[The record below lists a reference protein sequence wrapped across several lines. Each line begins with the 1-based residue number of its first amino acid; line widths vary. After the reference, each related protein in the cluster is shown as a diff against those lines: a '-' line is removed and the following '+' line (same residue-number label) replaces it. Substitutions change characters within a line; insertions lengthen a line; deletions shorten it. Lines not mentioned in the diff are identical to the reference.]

1 MTHYGRLF
9 PDAKAFT
16 PDRDR
21 LAVLA
26 RHMLEVGDSPDRV
39 SSIPAGYTY
48 LGQFIIHD
56 LSFERLPPGDGPVD
70 LRDVENSRDPRLDLD
85 SLYGG
90 GPQRTPFLYTDD
102 GARMRV
108 GWSDLAHGQDL
119 PRTAPGKG
127 RRWALINDPRNDENL
142 IISQLHLSFIKFHNR
157 VVDVIQRQDG
167 LAGPG
172 LFEAAA
178 ESVRRHY
185 QWAVVHDFLPR
196 IVSDKVIQEAM
207 SRQRGGIFP
216 PGKPPW
222 IPVEFS
228 AAAFRFGHSMV
239 RREYM
244 LEPWLSFPF
253 LSADPRQQDLR
264 GCRER
269 PPGTLITD
277 WSVLFGAR
285 AQLARKIDVRVVTM
299 LGEIPPDVTGGGG
312 GAPPLSLPLLDLQKA
327 SRLGLPTGQDVAR
340 AMELSADQVLKPG
353 DFSELTANGAPP
365 ELAQFSGETP
375 LWYYCL
381 KEAERFG
388 NGSALGPAGSHIVAE
403 VLIGL
408 LRADPESYL
417 SAGPQWLPETRFGA
431 RQTTENGGTSATFG
445 MRELLDFASGD
456 LAARREPFARALVP
470 GA

>member
-1 MTHYGRLF
+1 MRYYGRLF
-9 PDAKAFT
+9 PIAKTT

-21 LAVLA
+21 LATLA
-26 RHMLEVGDSPDRV
+26 RHMLEVGDSPDGF

-70 LRDVENSRDPRLDLD
+70 PGDVENSRDPRLDLD

-90 GPQRTPFLYTDD
+90 GPQRAPFLYSDD
-102 GARMRV
+102 GARMRI

-127 RRWALINDPRNDENL
+127 RRWALIGDPRNDENL
-142 IISQLHLSFIKFHNR
+142 IISQLHLAFIKFHNR
-157 VVDVIQRQDG
+157 VVDVIEHQDR

-178 ESVRRHY
+178 RSVRHHY
-185 QWAVVHDFLPR
+185 QWAVVHDFLR
-196 IVSDKVIQEAM
+196 RLVSDGVIQEAT
-207 SRQRGGIFP
+207 SQQRGVIFS
-216 PGKPPW
+216 PGKPLFM
-222 IPVEFS
+222 PVEFS

-244 LEPWLSFPF
+244 LEPWFSFPF

-264 GCRER
+264 GARER

-277 WSVLFGAR
+277 WSVLFGPG
-285 AQLARKIDVRVVTM
+285 AQLARKIDVHIVRM
-299 LGEIPPDVTGGGG
+299 LGEIPSDAVGGPPDGPTQ
-312 GAPPLSLPLLDLQKA
+312 SLPLLDLLKA
-327 SRLGLPTGQDVAR
+327 TRLGLPTGQDVANALR
-340 AMELSADQVLKPG
+340 LPEDQVLRRG
-353 DFSELTANGAPP
+353 DFPELTATEAPP
-365 ELAQFSGETP
+365 ELEVFCSATP

-388 NGSALGPAGSHIVAE
+388 NGSALGPVGGRIVAN
-403 VLIGL
+403 VLIEL

-417 SAGPQWLPETRFGA
+417 SAGEDWRPEMRFGA
-431 RQTTENGGTSATFG
+431 RETAGNGGARLTFG
-445 MRELLDFASGD
+445 IQELLDFASGQ
-456 LAARREPFARALVP
+456 LPARREPFARALVP
-470 GA
+470 VVY

>member
-1 MTHYGRLF
+1 MTYYGRLF
-9 PDAKAFT
+9 PNAKAFN
-16 PDRDR
+16 PDGDR
-21 LAVLA
+21 LAALA
-26 RHMLEVGDSPDRV
+26 RHMLEVGDSPEGV

-70 LRDVENSRDPRLDLD
+70 PSNVENSRDPRLDLD

-108 GWSDLAHGQDL
+108 GWSDLAHGEDL
-119 PRTAPGKG
+119 PRTATGKG

-142 IISQLHLSFIKFHNR
+142 IIAQLHLAFIKFHNR
-157 VVDVIQRQDG
+157 VVDVLQGDG
-167 LAGPG
+167 PPGPG

-185 QWAVVHDFLPR
+185 QWIVVHDFLPR
-196 IVSDKVIQEAM
+196 IVSEKVIQEAM
-207 SRQRGGIFP
+207 SRQRGGTFQ
-216 PGKPPW
+216 PGKPPFM
-222 IPVEFS
+222 PVEFS

-244 LEPWLSFPF
+244 LEPWFSFPF
-253 LSADPRQQDLR
+253 LSADWRQQDLR
-264 GCRER
+264 GSRER
-269 PPGTLITD
+269 PASTLISD

-285 AQLARKIDVRVVTM
+285 AQLARKIDVRVVKM
-299 LGEIPPDVTGGGG
+299 LGEIPSDVMGGPPGG
-312 GAPPLSLPLLDLQKA
+312 PTQSLPLLDFQKA
-327 SRLGLPTGQDVAR
+327 SRLGLPSGQDVAR
-340 AMELSADQVLKPG
+340 AMGLSADQVLKPG
-353 DFSELTANGAPP
+353 DFAELTANGAPP
-365 ELAQFSGETP
+365 QLAQFSVETP

-381 KEAERFG
+381 KEAEHFG
-388 NGSALGPAGSHIVAE
+388 NGSALGPAGSRIVAE

-417 SAGPQWLPETRFGA
+417 SAGPKWLPETRLGA
-431 RQTTENGGTSATFG
+431 RQTVENGGAHVTFG
-445 MRELLDFASGD
+445 IQELLDFASGN
-456 LAARREPFARALVP
+456 LPARREPFAHALVP
-470 GA
+470 GS